1 MTKILITR
9 RLLKPNEEHAS
20 KIFKTILNKE
30 DKTFTKDDLMNKYK
44 YKNND
49 IFLDKV
55 VLQNKKDIENY
66 IKSQKNK
73 SNIQTL

>member
-1 MTKILITR
+1 MEQLFTEIAKDF
-9 RLLKPNEEHAS
+9 S
-20 KIFKTILNKE
+20 G
-30 DKTFTKDDLMNKYK
+30 KTFTKDDLMNKYK